1 MFIEGKIKSFNAER
15 GFGFIA
21 LEGGQ
26 QDLFFHIK
34 DFPNKSLPPQAGEK
48 LQFLIVEDQ
57 GKFKADH
64 IVRLDLKAEQRDE
77 GAGRPV
83 RESNRAAP
91 RAQAGSGKA
100 KYITLI
106 GLVIIAVLAA
116 VTYGKYRDYQAQQ
129 QQKAQQLML
138 EQQRIVEDQRKAQGK
153 LQDQVLTEQ
162 GRKNLE
168 SRPEQIQAKVWNER
182 APIAQDHSK
191 AAIKPAQ
198 TAGSGFKCDGR
209 TRCGQM
215 NSRAEAV
222 WFINNCPNT
231 QMDSDHDG
239 VPCENDSRW

>member
-26 QDLFFHIK
+26 PDLFFHIK
-34 DFPNKSLPPQAGEK
+34 DFPNKSIAPQAGEK

-64 IVRLDLKAEQRDE
+64 IVRLDLKAEPLHQ
-77 GAGRPV
+77 GAGSAG
-83 RESNRAAP
+83 REESRAAP
-91 RAQAGSGKA
+91 RDQAGSGKA

-116 VTYGKYRDYQAQQ
+116 VTYGKYRDYQAQKQ
-129 QQKAQQLML
+129 LKAQQLML

-162 GRKNLE
+162 GRKNLA
-168 SRPEQIQAKVWNER
+168 SRPEQIQSS
-182 APIAQDHSK
+182 PLPSK
-191 AAIKPAQ
+191 ALAGQENSRPA
-198 TAGSGFKCDGR
+198 ADSNPASAGFKCDGR
-209 TRCGQM
+209 THCSQM
-215 NSRAEAV
+215 GSYEEAV
-222 WFINNCPNT
+222 FFIRNCPNT
-231 QMDSDHDG
+231 QMDGNHDG
-239 VPCENDSRW
+239 VPCERQFGK